1 MARPDTITRPGA
13 AMTLE
18 RCRECRGSQTIG
30 YEDREVTCPSCDG
43 EGEVLCDE
51 EAEDDLAPPPTDAD
65 APEWAVEEREERERA
80 GRRELSARWLGEMTR
95 ATAWRDVA

>member
-1 MARPDTITRPGA
+1 MTRPDTITLG

-30 YEDREVTCPSCDG
+30 YEDSESPCPSCDG
-43 EGEVLCDE
+43 EGVVLVDE
-51 EAEDDLAPPPTDAD
+51 ESEEYDVPPPTDAD
-65 APEWAVEEREERERA
+65 APPWAVEEREERERA
-80 GRRELSARWLGEMTR
+80 GRRDLSARWLGEMTR